1 MSAILSAVIKG
12 LASRGLPLDP
22 TIASQYPL
30 TPAVPSLSDNSGV

>member
-22 TIASQYPL
+22 TFASQYPL
-30 TPAVPSLSDNSGV
+30 TPAAPSLLENSGV